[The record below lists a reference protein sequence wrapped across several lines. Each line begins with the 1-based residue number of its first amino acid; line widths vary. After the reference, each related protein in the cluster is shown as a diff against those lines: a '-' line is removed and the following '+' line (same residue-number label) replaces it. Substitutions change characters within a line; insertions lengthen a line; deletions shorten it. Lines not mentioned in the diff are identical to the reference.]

1 MAARRPP
8 AWNQWPEVVA
18 RDARKAQFVGDLP
31 HAWVASDYIRCV
43 LDLFAYER
51 GDGAMLLAGGIPTAW
66 VNRAGVAIRGLHTP
80 YGTLSYSL
88 VRTGERIAEMTL
100 SASGRVPPGGFV
112 LAGPWPRPLY
122 ATVNGRPVAITGDEL
137 RIDELEAKVVLQLG
151 R

>member
-1 MAARRPP
+1 MRGSRPITSVACSTSSRTSAATARCSWP
-8 AWNQWPEVVA
+8 AA
-18 RDARKAQFVGDLP
+18 SRA
-31 HAWVASDYIRCV
+31 AWVD
-43 LDLFAYER
+43 
-51 GDGAMLLAGGIPTAW
+51 
-66 VNRAGVAIRGLHTP
+66 RAGVAIRGLHTP